1 MRFPSLTLAILG
13 VVVVNGCLLPEEL
26 DGGRVAIRRRQA
38 EDFHVMPIGVG
49 DRFKDGELP
58 TGVGQSPRA
67 DFTHILNVAEV
78 GSALTSLGDA
88 YRHSVGISTFSQR
101 TVENRTIVIAQ
112 VGRKPRV
119 FLTSGLHARE
129 RGGPDNIIY
138 FIADLLWANASGR
151 GLVYGD
157 RHYSPRQVKAALGV
171 GVIFIP
177 LVNPD
182 GVAFDQKTNSCWR
195 KNRNPARQ
203 YNDPA
208 NPSIWHQSIGVDINR
223 NFPTLFDFKRFF
235 SLSSNVFATTSDK
248 PKEVTYRGPA
258 PESETETQSVMRI
271 LRTVKSLFWYLDLH
285 STAGHLLY
293 SWGHDDA
300 QSTDARQ
307 SFNNRAYD
315 GQRGVLGDHYAEF
328 MEADQLAAQQDLSTR
343 MARAM
348 NDAGGASATNY
359 SASES
364 AKLPSP
370 GMDPKKGYPAWGST
384 DEAMA
389 LYYGRRCGVN
399 RISGITVE
407 FGTPSKAEC
416 IFYPDTASYV
426 ANLRQMAAGLME
438 VLLVAA
444 ADRHSGPKVWSGPN
458 CARRQQ
464 YAVGQE
470 MEGIHGLMSR

>member
-1 MRFPSLTLAILG
+1 MRLSSSTLATLG
-13 VVVVNGCLLPEEL
+13 LAVVNGCLLPEEL
-26 DGGRVAIRRRQA
+26 DGGKVAAIHRRHV
-38 EDFHVMPIGVG
+38 EDFPIMPIGEG

-58 TGVGQSPRA
+58 IGVGQSSRA

-78 GSALTSLGDA
+78 GSALTSLADA
-88 YRHSVGISTFSQR
+88 YHHRVGITTFSQR
-101 TVENRTIVIAQ
+101 TVENRTIVVAQ
-112 VGRKPRV
+112 IGRKPRV
-119 FLTSGLHARE
+119 FFTSGLHARE

-151 GLVYGD
+151 GLAYGD

-208 NPSIWHQSIGVDINR
+208 DPSVWSQSIGVDINR
-223 NFPTLFDFKRFF
+223 NFPTLFDIRRFF
-235 SLSSNVFATTSDK
+235 SPSSNVFATTSEK
-248 PKEVTYRGPA
+248 PEEDVYRGPA
-258 PESETETQSVMRI
+258 PESETETKSVMRV
-271 LRTVKSLFWYLDLH
+271 LRTVKSLSWYLDLH

-307 SFNNRAYD
+307 SFTNRTYD
-315 GQRGVLGDHYAEF
+315 GQRGVLADDYAEF
-328 MEADQLAAQQDLSTR
+328 MEADQLAAQQDLTTR
-343 MARAM
+343 MAKAM

-364 AKLPSP
+364 AKLPLP
-370 GMDPKKGYPAWGST
+370 HLDPKKGYPAWGST
-384 DEAMA
+384 DEAMS

-407 FGTPSKAEC
+407 FGTPSKAKC
-416 IFYPDTASYV
+416 IFYPDTASYI
-426 ANLRQMAAGLME
+426 ANLRQMAVGLME
-438 VLLVAA
+438 VLLMAA
-444 ADRHSGPKVWSGPN
+444 ADRHGNPKVWSGPN

-464 YAVGQE
+464 YAVRQAE
-470 MEGIHGLMSR
+470 RIEGLDNN